1 MSHEIIITSVK
12 DSGNEMMEA
21 DLVSFEVLKGQPS
34 KDDIN
39 QMIENNTT
47 SICNVFYR
55 EDDKA
60 GSFIDM
66 NFEFSKDQV
75 IS

>member
-1 MSHEIIITSVK
+1 MSHEIKITTVK

-21 DLVSFEVLKGQPS
+21 DLVSFEVVKGEPD

-39 QMIENNTT
+39 QLIESNST
-47 SICNVFYR
+47 SVCNISYR

-66 NFEFSKDQV
+66 TFEFTKDQ
-75 IS
+75 ILN